1 MKQRQPILLVCVFA
15 VVCVLSGLALVYTK
29 HESRKLFVELEK
41 LTHERDEL
49 NIEWGQL
56 QIEQSTW
63 AQHARIE
70 QVATE
75 DLSQQAD
82 TRHLRTAKIT
92 AHRGTILDRNGEP
105 LAISTPVDSIWV
117 NPRQFAPAVDRIPQL
132 ARTLGVDSQM
142 LMRRVT
148 RSMDKE
154 FLYLKRHLSP
164 EQAQEVL
171 DLGLP
176 GVSVQREYRRYYP
189 ASEVTGHLV
198 GFTNIDDEGQEGL
211 ELAFNHWLA
220 GESGA
225 KRVLKDRLGRAIENV
240 ASIRPPRHGKD
251 LRTSIDLRLQYLAY
265 RALKGAIKLHDA
277 RSGSIVV
284 LDVHTGE
291 VLAMVNQPTYNPN
304 DRSQFAAERY
314 RNRAVTDIFEPGSS
328 IKPLV
333 IAAALESGQYQPS
346 SIVDTAPGF
355 IDIGAKRIEDT
366 RNLGRISLTT
376 ILARSSNVGITKLAM
391 TLQPDLLWETM
402 TRFGLGELTNSSFP
416 GESAGM
422 LTHYSNWRPISQAT
436 LAYGYGVS
444 VTPLQL
450 AQAYAAIG
458 NGGQLMPV
466 TLMAGSGTAEPRRI
480 LSEDTADAVR
490 RMLEEVVR
498 PGGTGTKVA
507 VEGYRVA
514 GKTGTAWKFATGGY
528 SEDKY
533 ISIFA
538 GLAPASNPRLAT
550 VVVIDEPGGEL
561 YYGSDVAAPVFA
573 DVMSES
579 LRLLAVAPDA
589 AAPRDPGSVV
599 QAVAARAESR

>member
-1 MKQRQPILLVCVFA
+1 MRRGAETKQKTARRFRGRVSMVLVFFGIAAAALGARA
-15 VVCVLSGLALVYTK
+15 VHLQVLNK
-29 HESRKLFVELEK
+29 DF
-41 LTHERDEL
+41 L
-49 NIEWGQL
+49 N
-56 QIEQSTW
+56 
-63 AQHARIE
+63 
-70 QVATE
+70 
-75 DLSQQAD
+75 QQAD
-82 TRHLRTAKIT
+82 TRHLRTEKIS
-92 AHRGTILDRNGEP
+92 AHRGTITDRYGEP

-117 NPRQFAPAVDRIPQL
+117 NPKEFGPAVDSIPDL

-142 LMRRVT
+142 LMRRIT

-154 FLYLKRHLSP
+154 FVYLKRHLSP
-164 EQAQEVL
+164 EQAGNVL
-171 DLGLP
+171 ALKLP
-176 GVSVQREYRRYYP
+176 GVNVQREYRRYYP

-225 KRVLKDRLGRAIENV
+225 KRVLKDRLGRSIENV
-240 ASIRPPRHGKD
+240 ASIRPPHHGKD

-265 RALKGAIKLHDA
+265 RTLKSAIKAHEA

-284 LDVHTGE
+284 LDVRTGE

-304 DRSQFAAERY
+304 DRSQFAAARY
-314 RNRAVTDIFEPGSS
+314 RNRAITDIFEPGSS
-328 IKPLV
+328 LKPLV
-333 IAAALESGQYQPS
+333 VAAALESGEYRPS
-346 SIVDTAPGF
+346 SVVDTAPGF
-355 IDIGAKRIEDT
+355 IVVGPKRIEDN
-366 RNLGRISLTT
+366 RNLGRVSLTT

-391 TLQPDLLWETM
+391 TLEPDQLWDTM
-402 TRFGLGELTNSSFP
+402 TRFGFGSLTTSGFP

-422 LTHYSNWRPISQAT
+422 LTHYSHWQPISQAT

-458 NGGQLMPV
+458 D
-466 TLMAGSGTAEPRRI
+466 SGRMRPISLVALDQPTEPMHVI
-480 LSEDTADAVR
+480 SDETADAVR

-498 PGGTGTKVA
+498 PGGTGTKAA
-507 VEGYRVA
+507 VDGYRIA
-514 GKTGTAWKFATGGY
+514 GKTGTAWKFASGGY

-538 GLAPASNPRLAT
+538 GLAPASDPRLAT
-550 VVVIDEPGGEL
+550 VVVIDEPRGEL

-573 DVMSES
+573 SVMSES
-579 LRLLAVAPDA
+579 LRLLAVPPDA
-589 AAPRDPGSVV
+589 MPARDPGNVM
-599 QAVAARAESR
+599 QAMTGRAAGR